1 MMKPKELKMTRDR
14 LKEMQEKSQAN
25 GVSES
30 VVVSVEGSQD
40 QKELM
45 DLLEKLGPLYDK
57 LKVMSAQVVE
67 VRRMIH
73 DHDQRQELED
83 KVDAIK
89 GEARRL
95 RVELEGVKAT
105 IGKSSGV
112 VEHVAR
118 THHLSLGVLL
128 TQVLQE
134 LSSMQVEAHNRHAHY
149 IRKELIITGQ
159 CGYDEEELESLI
171 EESTEVFTQNLIRQN
186 QLAKLQLSNLQER
199 HEAFVKLEKSILE
212 LHQLFQEIA
221 QLVRDQGEMVTRIEN
236 NIYVSQ
242 TKTEKGRMEL
252 QEARGNMQKAL
263 KKKFILGIILG
274 VVVLIIILAIVFS
287 LME

>member
-1 MMKPKELKMTRDR
+1 MMKPKEIVMTRDR
-14 LKEMQEKSQAN
+14 LKEMQEKSKVN

-30 VVVSVEGSQD
+30 VVVSIEGSED

-45 DLLEKLGPLYDK
+45 ELLEKLGPLYDK
-57 LKVMSAQVVE
+57 LKVMTTQVHD

-73 DHDQRQELED
+73 DHDQRQEVED
-83 KVDAIK
+83 KVDSIK
-89 GEARRL
+89 GDARKL
-95 RVELEGVKAT
+95 RVELEGVKAK

-118 THHLSLGVLL
+118 THHLSVGVLL
-128 TQVLQE
+128 TRVLQE
-134 LSSMQVEAHNRHAHY
+134 LSSMQVEAHNRHTHY

-236 NIYVSQ
+236 NVYESQ
-242 TKTEKGRMEL
+242 VKTEKGRMEL
-252 QEARGNMQKAL
+252 QEARVNMKKAL

-274 VVVLIIILAIVFS
+274 VILLIIVLVIVFS
-287 LME
+287 FME

>member
-1 MMKPKELKMTRDR
+1 MTRDR
-14 LKEMQEKSQAN
+14 LKEMQEKSKTN
-25 GVSES
+25 GVSDS
-30 VVVSVEGSQD
+30 VVVSVEGSED
-40 QKELM
+40 QRELM
-45 DLLEKLGPLYDK
+45 ALLDKLGPLYDK
-57 LKVMSAQVVE
+57 LKGMSEQVQD
-67 VRRMIH
+67 VRRLIH
-73 DHDQRQELED
+73 DHDQRQEVED
-83 KVDAIK
+83 TVDSIK
-89 GEARRL
+89 GDARKL
-95 RVELEGVKAT
+95 RTELEGVKAK

-134 LSSMQVEAHNRHAHY
+134 LSSMQVEAHNRHTHY

-199 HEAFVKLEKSILE
+199 HEAFVKLEKSIVE

-252 QEARGNMQKAL
+252 QEARVNMQKAL
-263 KKKFILGIILG
+263 KKKFICGIILG
-274 VVVLIIILAIVFS
+274 VVVLIVVLVIVFS
-287 LME
+287 FME